1 MAEPL
6 KPARAAPA
14 GVAETVPPAP
24 APASGPGAGHP
35 APPVFS
41 VTAFVLVTIGTFG
54 AAAVAPMAAILFG
67 DRLAL
72 PDALATALAALSAA
86 LFGGALGA
94 IAAVVARRL
103 AFYEVAAAALLW
115 VAGAAVVSASPALR
129 GGAEALRGLEAQ
141 GTLVVV
147 LGLLGVGLLSA
158 TAVFAGSTLAYL
170 AVGSG
175 RFDPSLSYELFV
187 ARSHLRLS
195 PRTVAALFGIVVT
208 GLVPGLLVALGWSLV
223 RDARERRAYRRG
235 ELFRR
240 GRMPAT
246 LLMTLISIGGVAIG
260 VWALTVVLSV
270 MSGFE
275 GDLKRKILGHNAHGM
290 VLTYGQNELDDW
302 RGTRESV
309 LKVRGVAGATPFL
322 YSEVMLSAGQNLTGA
337 ILKGIDVGTVG
348 TVTDLPANLEDG
360 KLEWL
365 REPEAI
371 PTGPR
376 AGDGADRAADA
387 PAADAP
393 SRRRAL
399 PGIVIGRELARAL
412 RVFVGDEVSV
422 VSPFGDLGPAGPQP
436 KSRPFRVA
444 AIFYS
449 GMYEYD
455 SKFAYM
461 DLEEGQRFFGTGD
474 AVTGLELKVDDVD
487 AARAVMG
494 RVVFELGG
502 WPFRAKDWGEL
513 NRSLFSALQME
524 KVVMAVILGFIVLVA
539 SFIIVATLIML
550 VLEKTKEIAVL
561 KSMGAGVPSV
571 MKIFVAEGVIIGA
584 VGTAFGLILGYGTCL
599 LIDRVGIPLDPEVYY
614 ISNLPVLIDPAQF
627 AGVALTALVLS
638 YLATIYPATKAA
650 RLRPVDGL
658 RAE

>member
-1 MAEPL
+1 MSA
-6 KPARAAPA
+6 AAPRP
-14 GVAETVPPAP
+14 AEA
-24 APASGPGAGHP
+24 ASGAGHP

-41 VTAFVLVTIGTFG
+41 LWAFLLVTLGTFG
-54 AAAVAPMAAILFG
+54 TAIVSALAWLYFG

-72 PDALATALAALSAA
+72 PAALAAGLTA
-86 LFGGALGA
+86 LTGAVFGAGCGAV
-94 IAAVVARRL
+94 AAVIGRRL
-103 AFYEVAAAALLW
+103 AFYEVAAATLLW
-115 VAGAAVVSASPALR
+115 AAAVAVITTVAPLLR
-129 GGAEALRGLEAQ
+129 GTGVLAALEAQ

-147 LGLLGVGLLSA
+147 LALLGAGQLAA

-170 AVGSG
+170 AVGTG
-175 RFDPSLSYELFV
+175 RLDASLSYELFV

-195 PRTVAALFGIVVT
+195 PRILLALFGIVVT

-240 GRMPAT
+240 ERMPAT
-246 LLMTLISIGGVAIG
+246 LLMTLISIAGVAMG

-275 GDLKRKILGHNAHGM
+275 ADLKRKILGHNAHGM
-290 VLTYGQNELDDW
+290 VLTYGQGEFGDW
-302 RGTRESV
+302 RGARDKV
-309 LKVRGVAGATPFL
+309 LGVKGVTGATPFL
-322 YSEVMLSAGQNLTGA
+322 YNEVMLSAGQNLTGA
-337 ILKGIDVGTVG
+337 ILKGIDVETVG
-348 TVTDLPANLEDG
+348 TVTDLPRNVEEGKLDWLRRPDAIPAGARRPDGPSPDPAGSTPGARGEDG
-360 KLEWL
+360 
-365 REPEAI
+365 RAEP
-371 PTGPR
+371 PPPPR
-376 AGDGADRAADA
+376 AR
-387 PAADAP
+387 P
-393 SRRRAL
+393 L
-399 PGIVIGRELARAL
+399 PGIVVGRELARSL
-412 RVFVGDEVSV
+412 RVFVGDQVNV
-422 VSPFGDLGPAGPQP
+422 ISPFGDLGPAGPQP
-436 KSRPFRVA
+436 KSRPFRIA

-461 DLEEGQRFFGTGD
+461 DLEEGQRFFASD
-474 AVTGLELKVDDVD
+474 SVTGLELKVADVD
-487 AARAVMG
+487 AARATMS
-494 RVVFELGG
+494 RVVYALGG

-550 VLEKTKEIAVL
+550 VLEKTREIAVL
-561 KSMGAGVPSV
+561 KSMGAGVPSI

-584 VGTAFGLILGYGTCL
+584 FGTAFGLILGYGSCL
-599 LIDRVGIPLDPEVYY
+599 LIDKVGIPLDPEVYY
-614 ISNLPVLIDPAQF
+614 ISNLPVLIDPGQF
-627 AGVALTALVLS
+627 ALVTLAALALS